1 MSHFYRSF
9 AIRLAKRFG
18 APAFILRRVY
28 RSLRDDVHKITVD
41 PELAARG
48 RKPVERMLSI
58 V

>member
-1 MSHFYRSF
+1 
-9 AIRLAKRFG
+9 
-18 APAFILRRVY
+18 LRRVY